1 MKKFLL
7 VASALLAL
15 LPFAFP
21 SIDGWMQYDRSAIAA
36 GEAWRLLTGHWTHWS
51 LEHLFWSGGAFLLL
65 AGLFRGSARRVLG
78 CVALSALAVSAAVW
92 MGTDLQLYRGLSGI
106 DSALFMMVAVDL
118 MREKARERRFAW
130 LIVTLALV
138 AGFVMKVGYEWSTG
152 GAVF

>member
-65 AGLFRGSARRVLG
+65 AGLFRGSARRLLG

-92 MGTDLQLYRGLSGI
+92 
-106 DSALFMMVAVDL
+106 VAFVQPPP
-118 MREKARERRFAW
+118 
-130 LIVTLALV
+130 
-138 AGFVMKVGYEWSTG
+138 GFVYTYTVPCAPLLPTVWR
-152 GAVF
+152 GAPAAMVSGLTATVQPRASYAAPSEAVSSAV